1 MKSIWLKGVM
11 MGAAVLMG
19 SSAAVFGASS
29 WTYDSVSKTM
39 TDGNWTLAVASWDG
53 EGKLKI
59 GSPTGDPVKG
69 PGALDLW
76 DATVDGVLVTEL
88 RFNSTLSKGQ
98 KGGDYCTN
106 IVEFAANHIAAIEQ
120 IIFTDSGSIQKL
132 VLGSETLTEI
142 GNSVAWRAYGIKH
155 IELKMPKLVKVGKNF
170 LNGNSATNEIAD
182 VIPSQLQYLG
192 DGAFGGGNTQRRQ
205 YVGTLVLTNLT
216 YFGSGGSGPSYWGCT
231 NAILKGTVTE
241 LPYNMFYQCSS
252 LTHIEMDFPLLETIN
267 IQQFNGVGIPAQSIE
282 ANKVIPKSVKWI
294 HGGNHGWG
302 FLKGTLELTNFCG
315 FVYNKTGG
323 TAGLYSCGA
332 TNLVVSGPVEEFPAS
347 CLSGA
352 AVETMTLDCPKLTN
366 VVTSA
371 FNGKL
376 REITFMGERLGTDV
390 LDGIIYNV
398 GAVAETEDKTK
409 NVKFFVKRGLGWD
422 AAECCAAVTG
432 EYETKWRKA
441 LAEKARCFGV
451 YREGLRKAWL
461 IDLDAKG
468 FCIRI
473 Q

>member
-1 MKSIWLKGVM
+1 MKHIWLKRAAV
-11 MGAAVLMG
+11 GAAVLMG

-29 WTYDSVSKTM
+29 WTYDNTSETM

-76 DATVDGVLVTEL
+76 DATVDGVSVTEL
-88 RFNSTLSKGQ
+88 RFNSSLSKGQ

-142 GNSVAWRAYGIKH
+142 GNNVAWRAYGIKH

-192 DGAFGGGNTQRRQ
+192 DGAFGGGNANRRP

-216 YFGSGGSGPSYWGCT
+216 YIGSGPSYWGCT

-241 LPYNMFYQCSS
+241 LPYNMFYQCSK
-252 LTHIEMDFPLLETIN
+252 LTHVEMDFPLLETIN
-267 IQQFNGVGIPAQSIE
+267 IQQFNGVAIPAQSIE

-347 CLSGA
+347 CLKGA
-352 AVETMTLDCPKLTN
+352 QVEMMTLDCPKLTN

-390 LDGIIYNV
+390 VDGIIYNV

-409 NVKFFVKRGLGWD
+409 PLKFFVKRGLGWD

>member
-1 MKSIWLKGVM
+1 MKHIWLKGVM
-11 MGAAVLMG
+11 MGAGVLMG

-29 WTYDSVSKTM
+29 WTYDSASKTM

-53 EGKLKI
+53 EGKLKV

-142 GNSVAWRAYGIKH
+142 GNNVALRASGLKH
-155 IELKMPKLVKVGKNF
+155 IELKMPKLVKVGKSF

-192 DGAFGGGNTQRRQ
+192 DGAFGVAYAPKNPK

-216 YFGSGGSGPSYWGCT
+216 YIGSGPSCWGCT

-241 LPYNMFYQCSS
+241 LPYNMFYQCSK

-315 FVYNKTGG
+315 FVNNKTGG

-347 CLSGA
+347 CLWGA

-376 REITFMGERLGTDV
+376 REITFMGERLGTNV

-409 NVKFFVKRGLGWD
+409 PVKFFVKKGLGWD